1 MQQENQEVSDYTYT
15 YYSSSDEEPSRQV
28 GKDVAAIY
36 TITKEDA
43 FKEARL
49 CTALTVP
56 AKLRAS
62 TFRWQNRL
70 PFARVQDREWL
81 RDNAGELHEITAS
94 QIASLAV
101 LLDGLR
107 ASDLPMHLEA
117 ARMHLSEFASQAMSQ
132 KSLAQL
138 VIDEGKLKKSQH
150 DAQTDQEKRRLDQAE
165 RAQRRLQAQRDTSGA
180 GNTPIKE
187 GSLRAMD
194 TRGDIAPAAAGADE
208 ACGTR

>member
-1 MQQENQEVSDYTYT
+1 MSL
-15 YYSSSDEEPSRQV
+15 
-28 GKDVAAIY
+28 KA
-36 TITKEDA
+36 
-43 FKEARL
+43 
-49 CTALTVP
+49 
-56 AKLRAS
+56 
-62 TFRWQNRL
+62 
-70 PFARVQDREWL
+70 
-81 RDNAGELHEITAS
+81 NAMELHRITTS
-94 QIASLAV
+94 QIAGLAV

-107 ASDLPMHLEA
+107 ARDLPMYLEA
-117 ARMHLSEFASQAMSQ
+117 ARMHLPNFARQSMSQ
-132 KSLAQL
+132 SRLAQL

-165 RAQRRLQAQRDTSGA
+165 LAQRRLQAQRDTSGA